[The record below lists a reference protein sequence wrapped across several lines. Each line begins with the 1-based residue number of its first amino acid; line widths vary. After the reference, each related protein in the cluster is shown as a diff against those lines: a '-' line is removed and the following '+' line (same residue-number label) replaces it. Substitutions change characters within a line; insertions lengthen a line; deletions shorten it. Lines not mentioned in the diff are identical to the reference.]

1 MGKIVEWAQG
11 FALAMGAPGLFV
23 VAILDSSILTLPE
36 INDILVVL
44 LVTRHKARLAL
55 YAGAA
60 TAGSIVGSLVLF
72 MIGRKGG
79 EAVLEK
85 RFSVERSN
93 RARAFIQKYG
103 VMAIIIPS
111 LLPPPMP
118 FKMFVLLSGV
128 ARLPVE
134 PLHHGRR
141 DRARHALLRRGA
153 AGASLRGSD
162 DGVSPRAQLDG
173 GARPGDRARRGARR
187 LRPRQQ
193 SKRRERP
200 LKYPGND

>member
-1 MGKIVEWAQG
+1 MAKIVEWAQG
-11 FALAMGAPGLFV
+11 FALALGAPGLFV

-72 MIGRKGG
+72 TIGRKGG
-79 EAVLEK
+79 EALLRK
-85 RFSVERSN
+85 RFSVERST
-93 RARAFIQKYG
+93 RAMAFLQKYG
-103 VMAIIIPS
+103 VLAIIIPS

-128 ARLPVE
+128 ARMSVPRFMTAVAI
-134 PLHHGRR
+134 GRGTR
-141 DRARHALLRRGA
+141 YFGEGLLALRYGDQTMAFIHEHSWTVGLVLTIALAVGLAVYVVASRANA
-153 AGASLRGSD
+153 AKGR
-162 DGVSPRAQLDG
+162 
-173 GARPGDRARRGARR
+173 
-187 LRPRQQ
+187 
-193 SKRRERP
+193 
-200 LKYPGND
+200 

>member
-1 MGKIVEWAQG
+1 MSRIVEWAQG
-11 FALAMGAPGLFV
+11 FALALGAPGLFV

-72 MIGRKGG
+72 TIGRKGG
-79 EAVLEK
+79 EAVLRK
-85 RFSVERSN
+85 RFSVERST
-93 RARAFIQKYG
+93 RAMAFIEKYG
-103 VMAIIIPS
+103 VLAIIIPS

-128 ARLPVE
+128 ARMSVPRFMTAVAI
-134 PLHHGRR
+134 GRGTR
-141 DRARHALLRRGA
+141 YFGEGLLALRYGDQTLAFIHEHSWTVGIVLTIALAVGLAVYALAGRANA
-153 AGASLRGSD
+153 AKGR
-162 DGVSPRAQLDG
+162 
-173 GARPGDRARRGARR
+173 
-187 LRPRQQ
+187 
-193 SKRRERP
+193 
-200 LKYPGND
+200 

>member
-11 FALAMGAPGLFV
+11 FALALGAPGLFV

-44 LVTRHKARLAL
+44 LVTRHESRLVL

-72 MIGRKGG
+72 TIGRKGG
-79 EAVLEK
+79 EAVLQK

-93 RARAFIQKYG
+93 RARGFIQKYG
-103 VMAIIIPS
+103 VMAIIVPS

-118 FKMFVLLSGV
+118 FKMFVLLAGV
-128 ARLPVE
+128 ARLPTSRFVTAVAIGRGTRYFGE
-134 PLHHGRR
+134 GLLALRYGDETLAFLHAHSWTV
-141 DRARHALLRRGA
+141 ALVLTVALAVG
-153 AGASLRGSD
+153 LT
-162 DGVSPRAQLDG
+162 VYL
-173 GARPGDRARRGARR
+173 
-187 LRPRQQ
+187 
-193 SKRRERP
+193 
-200 LKYPGND
+200 

>member
-11 FALAMGAPGLFV
+11 FALALGAPGLFL

-44 LVTRHKARLAL
+44 LVTRHQTRLAL

-72 MIGRKGG
+72 TIGRKGG
-79 EAVLEK
+79 EAVLQK
-85 RFSVERSN
+85 RFSVERSA
-93 RARAFIQKYG
+93 RAKAFIQKYG
-103 VMAIIIPS
+103 VLAVIIPS

-128 ARLPVE
+128 ARMPASRFISAVAIGRGTRYFGEGLLALRYGDQTMAY
-134 PLHHGRR
+134 LHEHSRTVALVLAVTVAVGFAVYLLVNRANATKGR
-141 DRARHALLRRGA
+141 
-153 AGASLRGSD
+153 
-162 DGVSPRAQLDG
+162 
-173 GARPGDRARRGARR
+173 
-187 LRPRQQ
+187 
-193 SKRRERP
+193 
-200 LKYPGND
+200 

>member
-11 FALAMGAPGLFV
+11 FALALGAPGLFV

-44 LVTRHKARLAL
+44 LVSRHKARLAL

-72 MIGRKGG
+72 TIGRKGG
-79 EAVLEK
+79 EAVLQK

-128 ARLPVE
+128 ARLPTSRFVTAVAIGRGTRYFGE
-134 PLHHGRR
+134 GLLALRYGDQTMAFLHAHSWTVAIVLTIALAVGLMVYVLASRANAAKGR
-141 DRARHALLRRGA
+141 
-153 AGASLRGSD
+153 
-162 DGVSPRAQLDG
+162 
-173 GARPGDRARRGARR
+173 
-187 LRPRQQ
+187 
-193 SKRRERP
+193 
-200 LKYPGND
+200 

>member
-44 LVTRHKARLAL
+44 LVTRHNARLAL

-72 MIGRKGG
+72 TIGRKGG
-79 EAVLEK
+79 EAVLQK
-85 RFSVERSN
+85 RFSVERST
-93 RARAFIQKYG
+93 RAKAFIEKYG
-103 VMAIIIPS
+103 VLAIIIPS

-118 FKMFVLLSGV
+118 FKMFVLLAGV
-128 ARLPVE
+128 ARMSV
-134 PLHHGRR
+134 GRFVTAVAIGR
-141 DRARHALLRRGA
+141 GTRYFGEALLALRYGDQTLAFLHEHSRTVALVLAIALVVGLVVYVVTGRANA
-153 AGASLRGSD
+153 AKGR
-162 DGVSPRAQLDG
+162 
-173 GARPGDRARRGARR
+173 
-187 LRPRQQ
+187 
-193 SKRRERP
+193 
-200 LKYPGND
+200 